1 MEQKQRPDET
11 GKRERKPISVEE
23 ANSRASQI
31 GLQSDCII
39 KLEKRAGENRYQRH
53 FKASS
58 ASALL
63 NGMAVLIR
71 DYAETLNLSV
81 VEVLSVLAVVL
92 TMPTIQEKNRES
104 EDQ

>member
-11 GKRERKPISVEE
+11 GKTERKPISVEE
-23 ANSRASQI
+23 ANSRAYQI

-81 VEVLSVLAVVL
+81 VEVLSVLAMV
-92 TMPTIQEKNRES
+92 
-104 EDQ
+104 

>member
-23 ANSRASQI
+23 ANSRAYQI

-39 KLEKRAGENRYQRH
+39 KLENRYQRH